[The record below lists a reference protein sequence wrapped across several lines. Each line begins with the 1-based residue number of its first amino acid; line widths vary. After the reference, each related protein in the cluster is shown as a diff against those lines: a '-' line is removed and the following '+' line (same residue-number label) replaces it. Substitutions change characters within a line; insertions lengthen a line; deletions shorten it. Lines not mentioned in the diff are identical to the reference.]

1 MIESIALTNFLSF
14 KERTEFS
21 FKATKEKP
29 RGALTDSDW
38 WTSVDGTK
46 ILKTAFLLG
55 NNGSGKTNFLN
66 CFSLLNDLLTNKR
79 SSKSSFNNKLPD
91 VSFKLSDTTAGKPS
105 TIETVFHTNG
115 LRYSYLIRWNADHIC
130 NETLTRQEGKRQLRT
145 VYEREYD
152 EQREI
157 VVITFPDRTSVTE
170 EVKGIIRLNVLKNTS
185 VISVFDSKNFECEDL
200 RNVHNYFQFVDLWNV
215 GNISLAN
222 MITQR
227 TNESLLKPLL
237 LCILKDMGSTI
248 CDYQVDTLTYEIRPD
263 EKAFL
268 LSRMSEDEFHNLFPN
283 EQRTQLNLRF
293 GYKVTEK
300 DEKVWLS
307 EDLESEGTIDA
318 IRFIILLFDTLWR
331 GVPIAI
337 DECAQ
342 NIHPKTL
349 EYILSFFLKSSDTA
363 QVFFATQALYLLKW
377 EDLRRDSIRF
387 VDKDKATGCSSVESI
402 SGKKQHKNTQ
412 IYDLYMNKT
421 FGGETYIMDKTPW
434 KEHLV
439 KLSACM
445 RAKEWTK

>member
-1 MIESIALTNFLSF
+1 MIESITLTNFLSF
-14 KERTEFS
+14 KDRTEFS

-29 RGALTDSDW
+29 RGSLVGTDW
-38 WTSVDGTK
+38 WTDIGGTK
-46 ILKTAFLLG
+46 ILKTMFLFG
-55 NNGSGKTNFLN
+55 NNGAGKTNFLN

-79 SSKSSFNNKLPD
+79 ASKSSLSNKLPD
-91 VSFKLSDTTAGKPS
+91 VSFKLSESTTGEPTS
-105 TIETVFHTNG
+105 IEVVFHIND
-115 LRYSYLIRWNADHIC
+115 LRYSYLIRWNPDHIC
-130 NETLTRQEGKRQLRT
+130 KEILIRQEGKKRPRT
-145 VYEREYD
+145 VYDREYD
-152 EQREI
+152 EGKEI
-157 VVITFPDRTSVTE
+157 VVISFPDKTSVTE
-170 EVKGIIRLNVLKNTS
+170 DVKGIIRLNVLKNTS

-200 RNVHNYFQFVDLWNV
+200 HNVHNYFQYVDLWNV

-222 MITQR
+222 MISQR
-227 TNESLLKPLL
+227 TNESILKPLL

-248 CDYQVDTLTYEIRPD
+248 CDYQVDTLKYEIRPD

-293 GYKVTEK
+293 GYKVKEK
-300 DEKVWLS
+300 EEKVWLS
-307 EDLESEGTIDA
+307 EDLESQGTIDA

-331 GVPIAI
+331 GIPIAI

-349 EYILSFFLKSSDTA
+349 EYILSFFLKSSDKA

-387 VDKDKATGCSSVESI
+387 IDKDKQTGASSVESI

-421 FGGETYIMDKTPW
+421 FGGEAYIMDKTPW

-439 KLSACM
+439 KLSSCM
-445 RAKEWTK
+445 RAKEWRD